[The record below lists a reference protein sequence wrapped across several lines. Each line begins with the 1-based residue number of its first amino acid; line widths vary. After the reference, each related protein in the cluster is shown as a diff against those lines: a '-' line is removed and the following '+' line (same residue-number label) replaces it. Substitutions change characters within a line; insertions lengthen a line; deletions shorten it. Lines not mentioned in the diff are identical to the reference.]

1 VYRKMCRSCA
11 LHMSVVVQPYSK
23 CASGL
28 KMPVRVWSSTS
39 HVWSSFHDND
49 DETSFPCMAKGYT

>member
-1 VYRKMCRSCA
+1 MYRKMCRSCA

-28 KMPVRVWSSTS
+28 KMPVRVWSS
-39 HVWSSFHDND
+39 FHDND